1 MSETHKTRGMSPLV
15 TIGLA
20 ALAIAAFAGN
30 SLLTRAALSGE
41 LIGPGAF
48 GTIRLASG
56 AAALMVFALLTRR
69 EIVPRY
75 RDIPGAAALAAY
87 TGFFSFA
94 YVVLDAATGALILF
108 AAVGA
113 TVTLGSLRKGVRLAE
128 MAGLL
133 LAFSGLVWLL
143 MPGAQAA
150 PLGAAALMAVAGI
163 AWGVYTLLGRSGGE
177 PVGRTARN
185 FWLAWPFLIPAM
197 MYAGFDD
204 VTRDGVVIAIVCGV
218 VTSAAGY
225 SVWYLCLPRLP
236 VVASGSVQL
245 ATPAAAALGGIVLL
259 GEPAGWRLAG
269 ASALILAGIAL
280 TLIRRPQA
288 GSITP
293 KA

>member
-1 MSETHKTRGMSPLV
+1 MNTPSAVRVLSLPV
-15 TIGLA
+15 TIALA
-20 ALAIAAFAGN
+20 ALAISAFAGN
-30 SLLTRAALSGE
+30 SLLTRAALSGA
-41 LIGPGAF
+41 LISPGAF

-69 EIVPRY
+69 EVIPRH

-87 TGFFSFA
+87 TVFFSFA
-94 YVVLDAATGALILF
+94 YVALDAATGALILF

-113 TVTLGSLRKGVRLAE
+113 TVTLASLRKGVRLAE
-128 MAGLL
+128 LAGLL
-133 LAFSGLVWLL
+133 LAFGGLVWLL
-143 MPGAQAA
+143 LPGAEAA

-177 PVGRTARN
+177 PLGRTARN

-197 MYAGFDD
+197 MFAGLDE
-204 VTRDGVVIAIVCGV
+204 VTRDGVVIAVVCGV
-218 VTSAAGY
+218 ITSAAGY

-259 GEPAGWRLAG
+259 GEPTGWRLAG

-288 GSITP
+288 RSTTP

>member
-1 MSETHKTRGMSPLV
+1 MSETHKTRDMSPLV
-15 TIGLA
+15 TVGLA
-20 ALAIAAFAGN
+20 ALAIGAFAGN

-56 AAALMVFALLTRR
+56 AAALMAFALLTRR

-75 RDIPGAAALAAY
+75 RDILGAAALAAY

-128 MAGLL
+128 LAGLL
-133 LAFSGLVWLL
+133 LAFGGLVWLL

-150 PLGAAALMAVAGI
+150 PFGAAALMAIAGV
-163 AWGVYTLLGRSGGE
+163 AWGVYTLMGRAGGE

-245 ATPAAAALGGIVLL
+245 ATPAAAALGGILLL

>member
-1 MSETHKTRGMSPLV
+1 MTNARPALHFTPSV
-15 TIGLA
+15 TFALA

-56 AAALMVFALLTRR
+56 AAALMVFCLLTRR
-69 EIVPRY
+69 DIRPRIT
-75 RDIPGAAALAAY
+75 DLPGAAALAVY

-94 YVVLDAATGALILF
+94 YVALDAASGALILF
-108 AAVGA
+108 AAVGG
-113 TVTLGSLRKGVRLAE
+113 TVTIASLRHGVSARE
-128 MAGLL
+128 IGGLMI
-133 LAFSGLVWLL
+133 AFAGLVWLL
-143 MPGAQAA
+143 LPGSGGAA
-150 PLGAAALMAVAGI
+150 PGAAALMAVAGV
-163 AWGVYTLLGRSGGE
+163 AWGVYTLRGRAGGD

-185 FWLAWPFLIPAM
+185 FALAWPFLLPAM
-197 MYAGFDD
+197 LITGFDD
-204 VTRDGVVIAIVCGV
+204 VTGHGITLAIVCGV
-218 VTSAAGY
+218 ITSAAGY

-236 VVASGSVQL
+236 VIASGSVQL
-245 ATPAAAALGGIVLL
+245 ATPAAAALGGVLLL

-280 TLIRRPQA
+280 TLIRRRQA

>member
-1 MSETHKTRGMSPLV
+1 MSNPTDARVLSLPV

-56 AAALMVFALLTRR
+56 AAALMAFGLLAR
-69 EIVPRY
+69 
-75 RDIPGAAALAAY
+75 RDIRPRHGDLPGAVALAVY

-94 YVVLDAATGALILF
+94 YVALDAASGALILF

-113 TVTLGSLRKGVRLAE
+113 TVTIASLRHGVRPVE
-128 MAGLL
+128 IGGLL
-133 LAFSGLVWLL
+133 LAFAGLVWLL
-143 MPGAQAA
+143 LPGAEAA
-150 PLGAAALMAVAGI
+150 PLGAAGLMAVAGV

-185 FWLAWPFLIPAM
+185 FWLAWPFLVPAM

-204 VTRDGVVIAIVCGV
+204 VTRDGVVIAIICGV
-218 VTSAAGY
+218 ITSAAGY

-245 ATPAAAALGGIVLL
+245 ATPAAAALGGILLL

-280 TLIRRPQA
+280 TLLKRRQA